1 MLRRRIV
8 IRGRVQ
14 GVSFRFYASRE
25 ARRHGLAGWV
35 RNRADGSVEAV
46 AEGEPDAVA
55 AFVEWCHEGPPAARV
70 EHVELSAEEPEGLG
84 GFEIRG

>member
-1 MLRRRIV
+1 VLRRRIV

-25 ARRHGLAGWV
+25 ARRNGVAGWI

-70 EHVELSAEEPEGLG
+70 EHVELLAEEPEGLG
-84 GFEIRG
+84 SFEIRG